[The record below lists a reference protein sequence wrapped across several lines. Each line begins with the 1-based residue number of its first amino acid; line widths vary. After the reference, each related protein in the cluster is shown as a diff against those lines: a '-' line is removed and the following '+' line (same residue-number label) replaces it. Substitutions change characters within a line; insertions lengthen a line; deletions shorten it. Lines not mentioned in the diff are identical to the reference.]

1 MSIQEFKPKM
11 YNTYLLIFLLLVL
24 IQVCRTRA
32 PRAATVETI
41 ECGGEEGGGLP
52 GGATSAGSS
61 TDVDFTLKNVEDVI
75 GNGAVD
81 SDQR

>member
-1 MSIQEFKPKM
+1 MV
-11 YNTYLLIFLLLVL
+11 LINLLLLVL

-81 SDQR
+81 SDQRYV